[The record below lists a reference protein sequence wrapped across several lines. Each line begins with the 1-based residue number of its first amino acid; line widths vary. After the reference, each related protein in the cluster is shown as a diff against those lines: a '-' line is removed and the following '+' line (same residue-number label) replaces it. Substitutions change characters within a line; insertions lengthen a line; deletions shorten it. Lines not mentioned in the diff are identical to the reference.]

1 MFGGVVTVDDT
12 TNTSTNNVYIFN
24 VTHNTIVS
32 QSITLSQ
39 YYCIYCI
46 VQSNIN
52 YLNDLTHCKL
62 LFFIQYWESVKP
74 GAIPSEGLWPE
85 GRQAHAST
93 TITGDSTSPTLV
105 VIGGLDKRNQL
116 VNDCLLLDK
125 ITTSQCSWKKVR
137 VCVCKCV
144 YCIGKVLS

>member
-1 MFGGVVTVDDT
+1 MFGGAVTAGDGMS
-12 TNTSTNNVYIFN
+12 TSTNSVYIFN

-32 QSITLSQ
+32 YSITLSQ

-52 YLNDLTHCKL
+52 YLNDLIHCKL
-62 LFFIQYWESVKP
+62 FFFIQYWESVKP
-74 GAIPSEGLWPE
+74 GAIPSKGLWPDS
-85 GRQAHAST
+85 RQVHAST

-105 VIGGLDKRNQL
+105 VIGGLQRDQL

-125 ITTSQCSWKKVR
+125 ITTNQYSWKKV
-137 VCVCKCV
+137 
-144 YCIGKVLS
+144 